1 METTADRLTAVE
13 PASDHAF
20 GIESHGIDSI
30 PLADRH
36 GSPVELFWVWLA
48 GNLIFN
54 FVIVGA
60 FVVAFGLTFWWAT
73 LCLIA
78 GTALYFVVG
87 IGAIP
92 GPVTGTAT
100 LTVSRSA
107 FGLFGN
113 IPASALSWL
122 TLVGWEA
129 VEIVIGTLSLN
140 QLLVTAGV
148 TSSGAVKFACFVV
161 VTVATFAI
169 ALLGHATIVFIN
181 RIMAWVLGIGTI
193 GLVIF
198 IVPKINLSAAPPLG
212 APSVGAAFLLA
223 LVLTASAPLGWANY
237 PADYSRYL
245 SPKSSA
251 KAVAWWTMLGCGIP
265 TIIITMIGIGAATA
279 TNMTDPVAG
288 LSKLLP
294 SWYLVP
300 YLAVVVIGILTANF
314 LNTYSSGMS
323 LLAMGVKI
331 KRYQAVFVDAV
342 IASAAA
348 IYALF
353 INDFSNSLIQFL
365 SLLVIWSAPWAGI
378 YIVNIL
384 MRHNRYNVPGLY
396 SSTTGPYAFSNGW
409 NWRAVGAFA
418 AGIVAAALFAN
429 APIFQGPLVRFIG
442 GGDISIF
449 TGLIVS
455 AGLYYILMR
464 QQIAAAGSVDVRP
477 VEAHQPS

>member
-1 METTADRLTAVE
+1 MDTTVDRLAAGE
-13 PASDHAF
+13 PVSDRAF
-20 GIESHGIDSI
+20 GLETHGIDTI
-30 PLADRH
+30 PVADRH
-36 GSPVELFWVWLA
+36 GSPIELFWLWLA

-60 FVVAFGLTFWWAT
+60 FVVLFGLNFWWAT
-73 LCLIA
+73 A
-78 GTALYFVVG
+78 AVVVGTALYFING

-129 VEIVIGTLSLN
+129 VEIVIGTISL
-140 QLLVTAGV
+140 QQVLVTAGV
-148 TSSGAVKFACFVV
+148 PTSNGLKFACFVFI
-161 VTVATFAI
+161 TVATFAV
-169 ALLGHATIVFIN
+169 AALGHATIVFIN
-181 RIMAWVLGIGTI
+181 RVMSWILGIGTI

-198 IVPKINLSAAPPLG
+198 IVPEINLNAAPALG
-212 APSVGAAFLLA
+212 APSVFAAFLLA
-223 LVLTASAPLGWANY
+223 LVLTASGPLGWANY
-237 PADYSRYL
+237 PSDYSRYL
-245 SPKSSA
+245 PSSSSS
-251 KAVAWWTMLGCGIP
+251 KAVAWWTILGCAIP
-265 TIIITMIGIGAATA
+265 TLIITMVGVGAATA
-279 TNMTDPVAG
+279 TDMSDPVAG

-300 YLAVVVIGILTANF
+300 YLIVVVIGILTANF

-323 LLAMGVKI
+323 FLSMGVRL
-331 KRYQAVFVDAV
+331 KRYQAVFIDAA

-353 INDFSNSLIQFL
+353 INDFSNSLIEFL

-378 YIVNIL
+378 YTVNIL
-384 MRHNRYNVPGLY
+384 MRHNRFNVAGLY
-396 SSTTGPYAFSNGW
+396 SSTGAYGYSNGW

-449 TGLIVS
+449 TGLVVGG
-455 AGLYYILMR
+455 GLYYLLMR
-464 QQIAAAGSVDVRP
+464 GQIAGSETEMAASAAAAAKV
-477 VEAHQPS
+477 